1 MPGSG
6 NRFLA
11 YFFPAGAA
19 GISGAPTGPN
29 WLVGSSPL
37 RVL

>member
-1 MPGSG
+1 MPGTD
-6 NRFLA
+6 NRFPA

-19 GISGAPTGPN
+19 GVSGAATGPN